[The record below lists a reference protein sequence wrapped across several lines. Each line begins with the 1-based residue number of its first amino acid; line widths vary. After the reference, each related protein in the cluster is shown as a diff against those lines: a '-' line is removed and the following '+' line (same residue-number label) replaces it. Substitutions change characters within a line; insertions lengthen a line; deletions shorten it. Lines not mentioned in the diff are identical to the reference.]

1 MRHAHLAAA
10 LTLGWP
16 LLPQIADA
24 QLSAWLDF
32 DGKIK
37 GEATAT
43 GHEDWIEIEGFGVSS
58 RRAFALTGGKRE
70 EGTPAVPEIT
80 LTKRLDRASTA
91 LFKAAVAGSTPYPKV
106 TLDLNFGE
114 TTPLAR
120 IELENVLLSGQ
131 SFEVSSG
138 GSDRPFESIS
148 LNFTKIT
155 FTYILPDSKELWAN
169 YDLAKNVAESSGSGG
184 GGGGGAGGGGGD
196 PDSDGDGMPD
206 SWEATYGLSG
216 SSNDADGDLD
226 GDGLTNLQEF
236 QLGTNPK
243 SGTSFFKAELTP
255 VGSVAGGFD
264 LRWNSVPG
272 KTYVIEWSP
281 DLKTPFATLRT
292 VTATAASTTENIT
305 NAGNLGFYRVRP
317 Q

>member
-1 MRHAHLAAA
+1 MRHAHLAVA
-10 LTLGWP
+10 LALSWP
-16 LLPQIADA
+16 LLPQNADA

-32 DGKIK
+32 DGVIK

-58 RRAFALTGGKRE
+58 ERAISLTGGKRE
-70 EGTPAVPEIT
+70 EGKPAVPEIT

-106 TLDLNFGE
+106 TLDLNSGG

-120 IELENVLLSGQ
+120 IDLENVLLSGQ
-131 SFEVSSG
+131 SFEASSG
-138 GSDRPFESIS
+138 GSARPFESIS

-155 FTYILPDSKELWAN
+155 FTYILPDSKSLWTN
-169 YDLAKNVAESSGSGG
+169 YDIVKNVAESGES
-184 GGGGGAGGGGGD
+184 GGAGGGGGD
-196 PDSDGDGMPD
+196 PDPDTDGDGMPD
-206 SWEATYGLSG
+206 SWETAYGLSG

-255 VGSVAGGFD
+255 VSGVAGGFD
-264 LRWNSVPG
+264 IRWNSVAG
-272 KTYVIEWSP
+272 KTYVIEWTP

-305 NAGNLGFYRVRP
+305 NAGNVGFYRVRP

>member
-10 LTLGWP
+10 LALSWP
-16 LLPQIADA
+16 LLSQIADA

-32 DGKIK
+32 GGVIK
-37 GEATAT
+37 GEATAK
-43 GHEDWIEIEGFGVSS
+43 GHEDWIEIEGFGVRSQ
-58 RRAFALTGGKRE
+58 RTVALTGGKRE
-70 EGTPAVPEIT
+70 EGAPAFPEIT

-91 LFKAAVAGSTPYPKV
+91 LFKAAVAGSAPYPKA

-120 IELENVLLSGQ
+120 IELEQVLLSGQ
-131 SFEVSSG
+131 SFVASSG

-169 YDLAKNVAESSGSGG
+169 YDLANKVAGSSWS
-184 GGGGGAGGGGGD
+184 GGAGGGGGGDPD

-206 SWEATYGLSG
+206 SWESAYGLSG

-255 VGSVAGGFD
+255 VGGVAGGFD
-264 LRWNSVPG
+264 LRWNSVAG
-272 KTYVIEWSP
+272 KTYIIEWSP
-281 DLKTPFATLRT
+281 DLKTPFAPVKV

-305 NAGNLGFYRVRP
+305 NAGNIGFYRVRP